1 MHYILF
7 YSILFVYVYITL
19 KRQLKVYLGHAFQN
33 VDVMSMF
40 RLLKD
45 TLSSVNVWRI
55 LKDTVD
61 VNSRQRLQTLSR
73 QR

>member
-40 RLLKD
+40 QLLKD
-45 TLSSVNVWRI
+45 TLSIVNVWRI

-61 VNSRQRLQTLSR
+61 VNLPQRLQTLSR